1 MDFKLEPN
9 TIPYFTE
16 EEIEAKRDTT
26 TLSKLVKHLVTAEI
40 KIQAVWLH
48 SPCF

>member
-9 TIPYFTE
+9 TISYFIE
-16 EEIEAKRDTT
+16 KDIEAQRSTT
-26 TLSKLVKHLVTAEI
+26 TLPKLVKYLVTAEI
-40 KIQAVWLH
+40 KIQVVWLH